1 MQSTRLFILTLLI
14 TFTCPVFSGKIY
26 QWKDDKGQIHFGDRP
41 PTGTKKQSVDVRV
54 NTIETP
60 EIYKLK
66 PGELGRSLKQGTDN
80 TGGNKRVVMF
90 SAEWCGVCKRAK
102 RYFRSQQIAFTEH
115 DIEKSASAAR
125 DFKQLGGRGVPLI
138 LVGDNKLYGFSQ
150 ASFNRLY
157 RR

>member
-1 MQSTRLFILTLLI
+1 MRLFTLLLLMVCA
-14 TFTCPVFSGKIY
+14 TTVFAGKVY
-26 QWKDDKGQIHFGDRP
+26 QWKDENGQVHFGDRP
-41 PTGTKKQSVDVRV
+41 PAGTKKQSVDIRV

-60 EIYKLK
+60 AIYKLK
-66 PGELGRSLKQGTDN
+66 PGETRSSLRSSTSAAGGTR
-80 TGGNKRVVMF
+80 RVVMF

-102 RYFRSQQIAFTEH
+102 RYFRSQSIAFTEH

-138 LVGDNKLYGFSQ
+138 LVGDSKLFGFSQ